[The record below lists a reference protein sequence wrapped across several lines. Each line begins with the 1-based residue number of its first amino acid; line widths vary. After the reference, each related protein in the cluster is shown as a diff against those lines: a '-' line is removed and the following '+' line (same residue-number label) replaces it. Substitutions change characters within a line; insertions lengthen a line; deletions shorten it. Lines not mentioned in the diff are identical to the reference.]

1 MYTSTKEYPLN
12 RSRLIFP
19 AIVLAG
25 ASILASAPVNA
36 GGRPVSASLAA
47 TNEVGQPGQVGATG
61 SAAITLNQGQ
71 GEICFDLEI
80 SDVTNPLAAH
90 IHEAPV
96 GVNGPVVVTLAVTDG
111 CVSADKDLIKEI
123 RKDPADYYVNVHNAT
138 APAGAVRGQL
148 GR

>member
-1 MYTSTKEYPLN
+1 MN

-47 TNEVGQPGQVGATG
+47 TNEVGPAAPGQVGATG

-71 GEICFDLEI
+71 GEICFELEI

-96 GVNGPVVVTLAVTDG
+96 GVNGPIVVTLAVTDG

-123 RKDPADYYVNVHNAT
+123 RKDPADFYVNVHNAIS
-138 APAGAVRGQL
+138 PAGAVRGQL